1 MNATEAFQRAF
12 AAHLRNPD
20 VNPPPAG
27 VDAERAGVYVEL
39 LFNNVEDFLTGCFPV
54 LRSLLDDAAWNALVR
69 QFYAEH
75 ACSTPY
81 FREIPA
87 EFVQWLTSATL
98 SDRPL
103 PFAERSRS
111 VLLELAHY
119 EWVEIPLM
127 LADSSIDW
135 AQIDPDG
142 DLLDGIP
149 VLNPVLLLQ
158 SYQYPVH
165 RIGTAYQPVAPE
177 PTHLL
182 LLKNAQQKVD
192 FIVLNTVTARLVQLL
207 QENHSGRSALQQ
219 IAEEIQHPDP
229 AQLLEFGLQLLTQF
243 KQQYVLLGIAID

>member
-1 MNATEAFQRAF
+1 MNATEAYQRAF

-20 VNPPPAG
+20 INLPPAG
-27 VDAERAGVYVEL
+27 VDPERAGVYVEL
-39 LFNNVEDFLTGCFPV
+39 LFNNVEDFLSNCFPV
-54 LRSLLDDAAWNALVR
+54 LRSILEDAAWNALVR

-75 ACSTPY
+75 ACTTPY

-87 EFVQWLTSATL
+87 EFVQWLTSTAL
-98 SDRPL
+98 SDRP
-103 PFAERSRS
+103 PF
-111 VLLELAHY
+111 LLELAHY

-135 AQIDPDG
+135 AQIDPNG

-165 RIGTAYQPVAPE
+165 RISIDCQPEAPE

-182 LLKNAQQKVD
+182 LLKNAEQKVD
-192 FIVLNTVTARLVQLL
+192 FIVLNAVTARLVQLL
-207 QENHSGRSALQQ
+207 QEGCSGRGALQQ

-229 AQLLEFGLQLLTQF
+229 AQLLTFGLQLLTQF
-243 KQQYVLLGIAID
+243 KQQYLILGIAIK

>member
-12 AAHLRNPD
+12 AAHLRNPN

-87 EFVQWLTSATL
+87 EFVQWLTSTAL
-98 SDRPL
+98 SDRP
-103 PFAERSRS
+103 PF
-111 VLLELAHY
+111 LLELAHY

-165 RIGTAYQPVAPE
+165 RIGTTYQPVAPE

-229 AQLLEFGLQLLTQF
+229 AQLLAFGLQLLTQF

>member
-98 SDRPL
+98 SDRP
-103 PFAERSRS
+103 PF
-111 VLLELAHY
+111 LLELAHY

-165 RIGTAYQPVAPE
+165 RIGTTYQPVAPE

-229 AQLLEFGLQLLTQF
+229 AQLLAFGLQLLTQF

>member
-165 RIGTAYQPVAPE
+165 RIGTTYQPVAPE

-229 AQLLEFGLQLLTQF
+229 AQLLAFGLQLLTQF